1 MPSSVISYFFYD
13 RGSQT
18 LHVRFL
24 SGTEYEYKNVP
35 EWVYE
40 EMRKAISK
48 GSFLNKYIKGMYEFS
63 KVR

>member
-13 RGSQT
+13 AVSQS
-18 LHVRFL
+18 LHIRFL

-35 EWVYE
+35 ESVYNA
-40 EMRKAISK
+40 MKKAISK